1 MDVKQMT
8 FLSHYED
15 YPNDL
20 RLKCFEF
27 FYWFSRFEFALK
39 ENGYLKKG
47 PYDAALPN
55 WEKFRDTYS
64 KNYTASPRAT
74 ALLAAPPQRQVVVG
88 NSCKWEKTDLNREK
102 TDLGKVILVLKTI
115 RNNLFHGGKS
125 SQEDWDNPDR
135 NLFLLEN
142 GMALL
147 DSLAELGGLQADYER
162 YY

>member
-1 MDVKQMT
+1 MFV
-8 FLSHYED
+8 FRYED

-39 ENGYLKKG
+39 ENGYVKEG
-47 PYDAALPN
+47 SYHAALPE
-55 WEKFRDTYS
+55 WEKFRDTHS
-64 KNYTASPRAT
+64 DNYITSPEAST
-74 ALLAAPPQRQVVVG
+74 LLEAPPQRQVLVG
-88 NSCKWEKTDLNREK
+88 NTCKWEKTNLSREK
-102 TDLGKVILVLKTI
+102 TTLGKVILVLKTI

-142 GMALL
+142 GKAVL
-147 DSLAELGGLQADYER
+147 DSLANSDGLQADYER
-162 YY
+162 HY

>member
-1 MDVKQMT
+1 M
-8 FLSHYED
+8 FLSHYKD

-20 RLKCFEF
+20 RLKCFDF

-39 ENGYLKKG
+39 ENGYAKKG
-47 PYDAALPN
+47 PYDAALPD
-55 WEKFRDTYS
+55 WEKFRDTCS
-64 KNYTASPRAT
+64 ENYIASREASN
-74 ALLAAPPQRQVVVG
+74 LLAAAPKRQVLVG
-88 NSCKWEKTDLNREK
+88 NTCKWEKTDLSREK

-125 SQEDWDNPDR
+125 SQEDWDDPDR

-142 GMALL
+142 GKAVL
-147 DSLAELGGLQADYER
+147 DSLANLGELQADYER